1 MQNIVDNECFK
12 GCLVR
17 YLHPADHNP
26 ARITKAN
33 KDFAKGFNFKDVKFQ
48 SKLETFSKLK
58 KKKKRILSASAF
70 LVMKTK

>member
-33 KDFAKGFNFKDVKFQ
+33 KDFAKDFNFKDNKVPVKIRDIH
-48 SKLETFSKLK
+48 KIEEK
-58 KKKKRILSASAF
+58 KKEFYRH
-70 LVMKTK
+70 